1 MFKVH
6 KVHKVEEVVCTNMH
20 KVVCMREVQS
30 VQTLKGGFHSVLVG
44 FEVHLCNDTYKYA
57 GLSVCCLIY

>member
-30 VQTLKGGFHSVLVG
+30 MQDGFHSVLVG
-44 FEVHLCNDTYKYA
+44 FEVHLSNNTY
-57 GLSVCCLIY
+57 